1 MRQVTG
7 PEEDVCLRGF
17 VEDVRLRGTVE
28 HMRLRGL
35 VEDLRLQ
42 GPIENVS
49 VSLRGRW
56 SSVDSSGQAGT
67 DSPWDWA
74 LKAGSLGDKLTGLIC
89 PIVFICLTDPV

>member
-56 SSVDSSGQAGT
+56 SSVHSSGQAGT
-67 DSPWDWA
+67 DSP
-74 LKAGSLGDKLTGLIC
+74 
-89 PIVFICLTDPV
+89 